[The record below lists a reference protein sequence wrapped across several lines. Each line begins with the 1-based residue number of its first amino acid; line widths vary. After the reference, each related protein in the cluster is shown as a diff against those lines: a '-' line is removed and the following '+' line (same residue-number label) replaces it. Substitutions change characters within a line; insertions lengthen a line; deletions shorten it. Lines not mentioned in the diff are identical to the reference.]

1 MNYDYMPSILP
12 LLISGVITL
21 FLAIFSKFKHMKA
34 RETDIFALS
43 MFIVT
48 FWSIPNA
55 LEMAATNL
63 NVKLFWADMQYFAY
77 CLSPVSLLVLCLE
90 FTGYK
95 RGVNK
100 KSLIRLLIIPAITI
114 VLVWTN
120 SWHGLIRYDVHID
133 YTAGYPFI
141 AKKYGIWF
149 YVHAIY
155 SYCLNVCA
163 IWALIKAIITKKS
176 FYRKQTIQLLI
187 GTCLIVVP
195 NIIYVLGISPL
206 KNDITPF
213 FFGPAGVIMLWSIFH
228 SGMFELVPIARTA
241 VIEAMEAGVIVTDI
255 QDRVLDMNP
264 AFKKTAKISLSQYYL
279 MPIDKVCKNV
289 PEVAEIMMDRTISHT
304 DFTISDNEEQRVYEI
319 VLTQLNDKNG
329 YNIGMLGLIYD
340 ITDKKLAQKEF
351 IEHQWIMAVTD
362 ERERMSRDLHDNLGQ
377 VLGFIN
383 FQTQAIKQ
391 ELFNEGIELVSDKL
405 EQLIKAVQQAHSEMR
420 EYISSN
426 RSSVSVERDFITS
439 ITKDIECF
447 QQQTGLPVRFD
458 IPEETIE
465 NEFNSAIMA
474 NVQNIIREAMNNIRK
489 HAHAAEV
496 RIAIKMKA
504 DFMVVSIADNGK
516 GFEEIKNDY
525 TIKNRFGL
533 DIMRERAALIGGSI
547 SIESI
552 PNKGSRIMIYVPR
565 TGGSQINENEN
576 NAG

>member
-21 FLAIFSKFKHMKA
+21 FLAIFSKYKHMKA
-34 RETDIFALS
+34 RGTDIFALS

-77 CLSPVSLLVLCLE
+77 CLSPVSLLILCLE

-95 RGVNK
+95 KRINK

-114 VLVWTN
+114 ILVWTN

-163 IWALIKAIITKKS
+163 IGTLIKAIITKKS

-195 NIIYVLGISPL
+195 NLVYVLGFSPL

-228 SGMFELVPIARTA
+228 SGMFELVPMARTA

-264 AFKKTAKISLSQYYL
+264 AFKKIAKISISQYYL

-289 PEVAEIMMDRTISHT
+289 PEVAEIMKDRTISHT
-304 DFTISDNEEQRVYEI
+304 DFTIIDNEEHRVYEI

-329 YNIGMLGLIYD
+329 YNIGLLGLIYD

-351 IEHQWIMAVTD
+351 LEHQWIMAVTD

-383 FQTQAIKQ
+383 FQAQAIKQ

-405 EQLIKAVQQAHSEMR
+405 EQLITAVQHAHSEMR

-426 RSSVSVERDFITS
+426 RLSVSVERDFITS
-439 ITKDIECF
+439 LTNDIECF
-447 QQQTGLPVRFD
+447 QQQTGLLVRFD
-458 IPEETIE
+458 IPEEAIE
-465 NEFNSAIMA
+465 NEFNSAVMA